1 MGKIH
6 VYIIIICLLLT
17 YQTGNAQ
24 EPGNE
29 LGLYLEMASRNNPEL
44 KATFNQYMASLEK
57 VPQMGSLT
65 DLQASFGYF
74 IQPMELLG
82 GNQIGNV
89 QVMQMF
95 PWFGTLKASK
105 DEASMM
111 AKAKYEEFNEA
122 KAELFF
128 QVKSVWYQLMKDDRE
143 IELVRDNIRFLE
155 SLEKLA
161 LVKFQS
167 PAGGISSTDIQRNSP
182 INNSEGGTMNNSSD
196 GMNGMSSEN
205 TANNM
210 TSENTSS
217 VGMSESMNSPQN
229 GLQDVLRVKMEIL
242 EQQNRLASLSDQRR
256 TEEAKFN
263 ALLNRDLSAQVEI
276 SDSLV
281 TIPLPVNKYAI
292 VDSILSNNPMLS
304 MLESETS
311 SYAFMEQKA
320 KKMSLPM
327 LGLGLNYMVIK
338 EREENT
344 SMMNGKDMI
353 MPMVSVSIPV
363 YRKKYNAMKNEARLM
378 QEAGN
383 QEAID
388 LKNKLLVQYQ
398 QFIQNLD
405 DAERRISLYKQQE
418 ELAQRTTDIL
428 LTGFTTTGNDYE
440 EVLRMQMKVLD
451 YSFKHIE
458 AIVDYNTTV
467 AMAEKL
473 MNSVKF

>member
-1 MGKIH
+1 MEKVKIN
-6 VYIIIICLLLT
+6 IIIIAILFVNKIGWT
-17 YQTGNAQ
+17 QDPN
-24 EPGNE
+24 NE
-29 LGLYLEMASRNNPEL
+29 LNQYLETAARNNPEL
-44 KATFNQYMASLEK
+44 QATFNQYLASLEK

-128 QVKSVWYQLMKDDRE
+128 KVKSVWYQLMKDE
-143 IELVRDNIRFLE
+143 IELVIDNIRFLE

-167 PAGGISSTDIQRNSP
+167 PAGGISSTGIQRNSP

-292 VDSILSNNPMLS
+292 ADSILSNNPMLS

-327 LGLGLNYMVIK
+327 LGLGLNYMIIQ

-383 QEAID
+383 QETID

-405 DAERRISLYKQQE
+405 DAERRISLYKQQK